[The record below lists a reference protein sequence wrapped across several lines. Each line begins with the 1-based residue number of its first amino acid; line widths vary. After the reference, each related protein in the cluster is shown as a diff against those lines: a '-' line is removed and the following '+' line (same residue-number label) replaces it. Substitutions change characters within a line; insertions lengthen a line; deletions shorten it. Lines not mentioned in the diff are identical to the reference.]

1 MQGTCDHCGSTNVL
15 VQEKKLGNQLKHVCR
30 ECA

>member
-1 MQGTCDHCGSTNVL
+1 MQVTCDHCGSTNVL
-15 VQEKKLGNQLKHVCR
+15 VQEKGLGNQFKHVCC